1 MHVVDTDAQF
11 HCGHTPLAVLSS
23 AKAEKKRK
31 HLQACQDQRATFTPL
46 CMYMS
51 VDGMM
56 GHEATVFLRWLADRP
71 WPIMLKFLPIM
82 LLSSAQKSHPLCS
95 ILCP

>member
-1 MHVVDTDAQF
+1 MTSHMNLTGMRRLYLQGEKNPDLAIVFYKILCSMADIELPDYITPSTHVIT
-11 HCGHTPLAVLSS
+11 S
-23 AKAEKKRK
+23 
-31 HLQACQDQRATFTPL
+31 
-46 CMYMS
+46 
-51 VDGMM
+51 
-56 GHEATVFLRWLADRP
+56 RP